1 MPLQRKV
8 KGFFLIYDDS
18 KSPPQLLITIAGV
31 KTRNQSFS
39 KLSELVGPGKELLTS
54 EEPTLCAVIQKG
66 ILISERVLVE
76 LGKAKTE
83 SIQKI

>member
-31 KTRNQSFS
+31 KTRNQSYS
-39 KLSELVGPGKELLTS
+39 KLSELVGPGKELLSS
-54 EEPTLCAVIQKG
+54 EVPTHCAASRRASSSG
-66 ILISERVLVE
+66 RGEG
-76 LGKAKTE
+76 LGRPRLK